1 MRKMAVPGDAFD
13 LDLALSSLRADGDDN
28 QLMFRMLIER
38 LSGVLG
44 DRLKVERAGLMKKN
58 GPIRRV
64 EIAIAGAQLVAEI
77 GGGAPKFLIGRVSGG
92 IRIRTD
98 ETDIAGWLTTL
109 LEALQH
115 EAEHSSVT
123 RQALEA
129 IIIGGH

>member
-1 MRKMAVPGDAFD
+1 MMTDSSDAFN
-13 LDLALSSLRADGDDN
+13 LDLALSSLNVDGSDN

-38 LSGVLG
+38 LADVLG
-44 DRLKVERAGLMKKN
+44 NRLRVDRAGRLKKN
-58 GPIRRV
+58 GPIQRV
-64 EIAIAGAQLVAEI
+64 EISIAGAQLIAEL
-77 GGGAPKFLIGRVSGG
+77 GGSSPQFLIGRISGG

-98 ETDIAGWLTTL
+98 QTDVAGWLTSL
-109 LEALQH
+109 LEALQQ